1 MLYNVRMNITC
12 ADPGIFVRG
21 GGGPGQSNKIS
32 SDKVFFFFFLS
43 SAYSSEVKWLI
54 SKKTIIFQGS
64 RGVQRFQGGDPIAYS
79 L

>member
-21 GGGPGQSNKIS
+21 GGVQVNLTK
-32 SDKVFFFFFLS
+32 KALTFCFFCFFFVLS
-43 SAYSSEVKWLI
+43 LLWLI

-64 RGVQRFQGGDPIAYS
+64 RGGGGPIAYS